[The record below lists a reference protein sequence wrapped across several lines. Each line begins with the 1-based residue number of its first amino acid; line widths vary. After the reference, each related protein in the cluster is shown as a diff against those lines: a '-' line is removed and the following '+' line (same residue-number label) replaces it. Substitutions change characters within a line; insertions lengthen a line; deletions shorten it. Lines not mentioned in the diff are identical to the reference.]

1 MRLALSLLT
10 LAVLAVLAAPAGAD
24 AKPLLS
30 GGCAPE
36 VERLQ
41 SSLDDLGFASG
52 GADGCFGARTRYAV
66 QAFQKAAG
74 LRPDGVVGPVTSQA
88 LRRTER
94 PRPRFHRA
102 GLHAEVDLGRQL
114 LLLVRNGRVE
124 STFSV
129 STGRVSFE
137 TPTGRF
143 RILRQERRSW
153 SVPYR
158 VWLPFASYF
167 VGGYAFHSGAVSARA
182 ASHGCVRVPPPF
194 AEEIFDTLR
203 VDTAVYVYKGTT

>member
-10 LAVLAVLAAPAGAD
+10 LAVLAAPAAAE
-24 AKPLLS
+24 AKPLLV

-41 SSLDDLGFASG
+41 SLLEERGFSSG

-74 LRPDGVVGPVTSQA
+74 LQPDGIVGPLTSEA
-88 LRRTER
+88 LRRTDR
-94 PRPRFHRA
+94 PRPRFPGA
-102 GLHAEVDLGRQL
+102 GRHAEVDLGRQL

-129 STGRVSFE
+129 STGRVGFE

-143 RILRQERRSW
+143 RIVRQERRSW
-153 SVPYR
+153 SVPYG

-167 VGGYAFHSGAVSARA
+167 VGGYAFHAGAVPARA

-194 AEEIFDTLR
+194 AASIFDTLG
-203 VDTAVYVYKGTT
+203 VGTAVYVYKGTT